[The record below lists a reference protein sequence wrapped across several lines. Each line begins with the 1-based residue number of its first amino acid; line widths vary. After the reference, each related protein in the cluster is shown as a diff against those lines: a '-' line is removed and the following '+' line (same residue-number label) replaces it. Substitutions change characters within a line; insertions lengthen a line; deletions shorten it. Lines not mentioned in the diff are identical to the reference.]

1 MLILALLLIAAGI
14 LAAASLIVQ
23 KQPNAREAIAK
34 LVPFQGIIG
43 IILLLWGVYMLLA
56 WVIPY
61 LGFIMRYSA
70 FSGLALLLSTLTAI
84 GLGFLLGYGL
94 IAQYALNKS
103 PDAARSGEAMR
114 LKLAGIQVPLGIVG
128 IVLGL
133 WMLIV
138 SFSAGMGM
146 TAL

>member
-1 MLILALLLIAAGI
+1 VLILALLLIAAGV

-23 KQPNAREAIAK
+23 KQPNAQEAIAK

-61 LGFIMRYSA
+61 LGPIMRYA
-70 FSGLALLLSTLTAI
+70 PFSGLALLLSTLAAL

-94 IAQYALNKS
+94 IAQYALDKNAN
-103 PDAARSGEAMR
+103 AARSGEAMR
-114 LKLAGIQVPLGIVG
+114 SKLAGIQVPLGILG

-138 SFSAGMGM
+138 SLSAGVGM

>member
-1 MLILALLLIAAGI
+1 MLILALLLIAAGV

-23 KQPNAREAIAK
+23 KQPNAQQAIAK

-61 LGFIMRYSA
+61 LGFIMRWSPM
-70 FSGLALLLSTLTAI
+70 SGLALLLSTLAAL

-94 IAQYALNKS
+94 IQQYALSKNA
-103 PDAARSGEAMR
+103 DAARSGEAMR
-114 LKLAGIQVPLGIVG
+114 SKIATYQVPLGVIG

-133 WMLIV
+133 WLLIV
-138 SFSAGMGM
+138 SLSAGAGL
-146 TAL
+146 TVI

>member
-61 LGFIMRYSA
+61 LGFIMRWSPM
-70 FSGLALLLSTLTAI
+70 SGLALLLSTLAAL

-94 IAQYALNKS
+94 IQQYALSKNA
-103 PDAARSGEAMR
+103 DAARSGEAMR
-114 LKLAGIQVPLGIVG
+114 SKIAGYQVPLGIIG

-133 WMLIV
+133 WMLVV
-138 SFSAGMGM
+138 SLSAGAGL
-146 TAL
+146 TVF